1 MELHH
6 GETHVEAE
14 QLATTGQQHQH
25 HAAANPTSRYHLTA
39 TDPTRTFV
47 MVMTR
52 EDHMTR
58 LTIRKLS
65 SDDFAPLAMLENDVF
80 GAMGEAVLCPHYLR
94 LCTEIFH
101 ESCFIALDGDRPV
114 GYLLSFVNGR
124 QAYCT
129 TLAVIPEYQKT
140 RVTVQLIGA
149 FVRHIIDR
157 VDECWFTVK
166 EDNAPA
172 RALHRMLGASDVGRR
187 VDFYGPGD
195 ERIVAKI
202 DRATF
207 ERMRAKY
214 ERLGFVPP
222 RVAERAA

>member
-1 MELHH
+1 M
-6 GETHVEAE
+6 
-14 QLATTGQQHQH
+14 
-25 HAAANPTSRYHLTA
+25 SRY
-39 TDPTRTFV
+39 
-47 MVMTR
+47 
-52 EDHMTR
+52 
-58 LTIRKLS
+58 TIRSLT
-65 SDDFAPLAMLENDVF
+65 SDDFAALATLETDVF

-94 LCTEIFH
+94 LCSEIFT
-101 ESCFIALDGDRPV
+101 ESCFLALDGDRPV
-114 GYLLSFVNGR
+114 GYLLSFVRGND
-124 QAYCT
+124 AYCT

-149 FVRHIIDR
+149 FVRYIIDR
-157 VDECWFTVK
+157 VDACWFTVK

-172 RALHRMLGASDVGRR
+172 RAVHKMLGAIEVGRR
-187 VDFYGPGD
+187 IDFYGPGD

-222 RVAERAA
+222 RAAASEAA